1 MKFQF
6 GFVCVSFFF
15 LLLFFAGMFNF
26 LINSDLHRCN
36 MTYMYEYPQ
45 LVKVALPPGTNNDKK
60 YGLYVYGEGRI
71 IHKVREM
78 KFDGVPILFIPGNR
92 GSPKQVRS
100 LASVSLSKARN
111 SRIPT
116 HFDYFAVDLNE
127 DFSALYGGF
136 LKEQT
141 TFVNV
146 CIKKILSLY
155 KNDFK
160 PKSIIVIGHSM
171 GGMIAKGLFL
181 EANMNPG
188 AVELIITLAT
198 PHQPALLTDS
208 LLSSYYTSVNNFW
221 DKFNSTKNN
230 VNLIS
235 IGGGPRDKLV
245 RSDLTI
251 TEHADLNVMAPMIP
265 EVWTSVDHLSILWC
279 NQLILAIIRALFD
292 SIDWNNKQLSTD
304 RNLRKNIFSY
314 HLVNRGGGK
323 SFHTSQFPEELSL
336 VSPPGGK
343 WVAMTDN
350 HMLWAKKRGVDH
362 ATHIS
367 ISLATPYDTL
377 VIEAIN
383 QRTRDWIFACA
394 IPSAV
399 DGVQMCKTGIN
410 LSSKGKIA
418 PSPTRQKRKSAI
430 ICLSQLRRQNFT
442 HLVVRTLPTWEQ
454 VEIYLDLFKKRD
466 RSVMGTTFLN
476 FKNVIIPKTE
486 NNALYYSVELP
497 DMSRFW
503 HGYRLMVE
511 PMKGCEV
518 ESFGRAIIEVPWSH
532 EGVTEIISENKLSIE
547 FSLLTG
553 KVATDENSSVN
564 ANIFLDP
571 RCNFKISLEKSL
583 LLSLTSVVAHSG
595 PSLIA
600 HIACC
605 ILFCIGYQAKCL
617 GAEGDCPLIQVVLPL
632 AAKPYFIIQAS
643 ALSASLLQSLTKLL
657 PLLPDTD
664 IKIQAGFVELIVV
677 PFFLHLTAFCL
688 TFIMATG
695 VIIMVILQGQ
705 AFNGLFLRFL
715 KRYSL
720 GLNWLSEFI
729 LNGVSK
735 VPIVVS
741 AFMVT
746 VVFSASGS
754 LAMCIGLFFYFFK
767 LISLYEDFWEEIV
780 YWPLRYLKWRI
791 KQMRHSGG
799 GEPRPQFEIPSL
811 NEISFHLSLTLLW
824 LINTLISIPSILV
837 WAKNYKFNNHLE
849 PDPHFYCAV
858 VMSVCVGYL
867 WQSELPK
874 GGLKWSRHLGY
885 ALIGLGLMVMVY
897 GQTSLY
903 RIPYFLSCAFLLI
916 TIHQA
921 VVPFFPEEDD
931 DTIDQTLVSETP
943 QEGNNEQEGVP
954 PLTNNSDKEVSE
966 ETKKK

>member
-1 MKFQF
+1 MKFQL
-6 GFVCVSFFF
+6 GFVCVSFLF
-15 LLLFFAGMFNF
+15 LLLFLAGVFNF
-26 LINSDLHRCN
+26 LTTSEPHRCN
-36 MTYMYEYPQ
+36 MTFMYEYPQ
-45 LVKVALPPGTNNDKK
+45 LVRVALPPGTNNYKK

-100 LASVSLSKARN
+100 LASVSLSKGRY
-111 SRIPT
+111 SGIPV
-116 HFDYFAVDLNE
+116 HFDYFAVDLSE

-141 TFVNV
+141 QFVNV
-146 CIKKILSLY
+146 CIQKILSLY
-155 KNDFK
+155 RTDYK

-181 EANMNPG
+181 ESNGNPG
-188 AVELIITLAT
+188 VELIITLAT

-221 DKFNSTKNN
+221 DKFNTTENN

-251 TEHADLNVMAPMIP
+251 TEHADFSVMTPMIP
-265 EVWTSVDHLSILWC
+265 GVWTSVDHLSILWC
-279 NQLILAIIRALFD
+279 NQLVLVIVRALFD
-292 SIDWNNKQLSTD
+292 SVDLNNKQLSTD

-314 HLVNRGGGK
+314 HLLNRGGGK
-323 SFHTSQFPEELSL
+323 SFHSSQYPEELSL
-336 VSPPGGK
+336 VSPPGGR
-343 WVAMTDN
+343 WIEMVGNSMV
-350 HMLWAKKRGVDH
+350 WKKNKGVDH
-362 ATHIS
+362 ATHII
-367 ISLATPYDTL
+367 ISLATPFDTL
-377 VIEAIN
+377 AVEAVN
-383 QRTRDWIFACA
+383 QKTRDWIFACA
-394 IPSAV
+394 VPSAV
-399 DGVQMCKTGIN
+399 DGVKICKKGIN
-410 LSSKGKIA
+410 LSSKGKI
-418 PSPTRQKRKSAI
+418 SPPRDKLKRKSAT
-430 ICLSQLRRQNFT
+430 ICLSQLRRQDFT
-442 HLVVRTLPTWEQ
+442 HVVIRTLPTWEK
-454 VEIYLDLFKKRD
+454 VAIYLDLFKKRD

-476 FKNVIIPKTE
+476 FRNVIIPETE
-486 NNALYYSVELP
+486 NNASYYSVKLP

-503 HGYRLMVE
+503 HGYRLFVE
-511 PMKGCEV
+511 PMKGC
-518 ESFGRAIIEVPWSH
+518 SSSTFGRATIQVPWSH
-532 EGVTEIISENKLSIE
+532 EGSTKVLSESSNSIE
-547 FSLLTG
+547 FTLQTA
-553 KVATDENSSVN
+553 KTATENSSVS
-564 ANIFLDP
+564 ANLFLDP
-571 RCNFKISLEKSL
+571 QCNYKISLEKSL
-583 LLSLTSVVAHSG
+583 LLSLTSVVIHSG
-595 PSLIA
+595 PSIIA
-600 HIACC
+600 HVACC
-605 ILFCIGYQAKCL
+605 LLFCIGYQAKCL
-617 GAEGDCPLIQVVLPL
+617 GAENDCPLIQVVLPL

-643 ALSASLLQSLTKLL
+643 ALFASILQSLTKVF

-688 TFIMATG
+688 TFVMATS
-695 VIIMVILQGQ
+695 VIVTVVVQGQ

-720 GLNWLSEFI
+720 GINWLSEFI

-746 VVFSASGS
+746 VAFSASGG
-754 LAMCIGLFFYFFK
+754 LALCIGLFFYIFK

-791 KQMRHSGG
+791 RQMRNNDRA
-799 GEPRPQFEIPSL
+799 EARPEFEIPSL

-837 WAKNYKFNNHLE
+837 WAKNYKYNNHLE
-849 PDPHFYCAV
+849 PDPYFYCAV
-858 VMSVCVGYL
+858 VMSLCVGYL
-867 WQSELPK
+867 WQSEVPK
-874 GGLKWSRHLGY
+874 GGLKWGRQLGY
-885 ALIGLGLMVMVY
+885 ALIGLGLMVMIY

-903 RIPYFLSCAFLLI
+903 RIPYFLCTAFLLI

-921 VVPFFPEEDD
+921 VVPFFSGEDGD
-931 DTIDQTLVSETP
+931 STGQAVGSETL
-943 QEGNNEQEGVP
+943 QEGDNEQEEEVP
-954 PLTNNSDKEVSE
+954 LLNNIDKETSE
-966 ETKKK
+966 EVEKK